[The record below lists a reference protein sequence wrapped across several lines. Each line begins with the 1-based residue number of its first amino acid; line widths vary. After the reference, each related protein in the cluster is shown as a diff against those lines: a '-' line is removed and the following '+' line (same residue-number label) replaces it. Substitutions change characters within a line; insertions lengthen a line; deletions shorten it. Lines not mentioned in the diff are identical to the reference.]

1 MKVIPTVELEAVPEA
16 MLSKL
21 GLDPQIGLATSI
33 INNTGRDLTVLT
45 RAGVRFTIRSC
56 RSPTGRCVYFSSSI
70 ELVMDGDIELTL
82 TDEPFEDNLSTAQRL
97 VDAMRK
103 ELTLK
108 PTYGRRKKSHVFH
121 QLTLDQ
127 LIESGGSAYV
137 RELDIVIS
145 VHVNSARLRHP
156 FSMDGIKEAFR
167 EIDIDDASLRIAMY
181 LVDNRGGSKA
191 DRYLNW
197 QGRVFR
203 VPHRHM
209 PGKPDGVYVVHPR
222 PSTVGGVSTEYVTI
236 HLSLQDAEKQY
247 GLYKTP
253 EEAETFGFSKEALEK
268 ENLQLKREQQQRQ
281 WQREETEAERK
292 ERLKIE
298 AEAAA
303 SMELKRREREAWR
316 KEFMEFV
323 KLGTAIAGACVTLFG
338 IAAKFAAKK

>member
-21 GLDPQIGLATSI
+21 GLESQIGLSTSI

-45 RAGVRFTIRSC
+45 RTGVRFTIRSC
-56 RSPTGRCVYFSSSI
+56 RSPTVRAVYFGTSV
-70 ELVMDGDIELTL
+70 ELVMDSDIELTL
-82 TDEPFEDNLSTAQRL
+82 TDEPFNETATTAQRL
-97 VDAMRK
+97 VDSMRK
-103 ELTLK
+103 ELALQ
-108 PTYGRRKKSHVFH
+108 PTFGRRKKSHVFH

-127 LIESGGSAYV
+127 LIETGGSAYV
-137 RELDIVIS
+137 RELDLVVSFHI
-145 VHVNSARLRHP
+145 NSARLRHP
-156 FSMDGIKEAFR
+156 FSLDGIKEAFR

-181 LVDNRGGSKA
+181 LVDNKGGSKA

-209 PGKPDGVYVVHPR
+209 PGKLDGVYVVHPK
-222 PSTVGGVSTEYVTI
+222 PSTVGGISTEYVTL

-253 EEAETFGFSKEALEK
+253 EEAETLGFSKEALEN
-268 ENLQLKREQQQRQ
+268 ENLQMKREQQQRQ
-281 WQREETEAERK
+281 WHRDETEAERK

-298 AEAAA
+298 AEAQAA
-303 SMELKRREREAWR
+303 SELKRKEREAWR
-316 KEFMEFV
+316 KEFMDFV